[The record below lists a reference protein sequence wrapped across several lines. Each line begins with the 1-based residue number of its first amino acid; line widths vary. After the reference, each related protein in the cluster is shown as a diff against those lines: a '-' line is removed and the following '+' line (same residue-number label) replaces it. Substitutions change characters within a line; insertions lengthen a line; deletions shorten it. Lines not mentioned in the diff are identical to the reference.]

1 MSGSVVIGS
10 WRLCNLNSTSVQ
22 LWPSFQSIDLQQ
34 LQRER
39 ELMLELHIN
48 CHISGFVRCS
58 SMNTVRTLD
67 HVTIGRCTTAD
78 DGLYHTRSTATMLT
92 LFDAMQ
98 DEFVDQK
105 LRNCTSSQCFCHDND
120 R

>member
-39 ELMLELHIN
+39 ELMICPML
-48 CHISGFVRCS
+48 
-58 SMNTVRTLD
+58 LD
-67 HVTIGRCTTAD
+67 GVIDNDNSEYRENIGSRD
-78 DGLYHTRSTATMLT
+78 NWPLYNGRRWSHTRSTATMLT
-92 LFDAMQ
+92 LFDAIQ

>member
-48 CHISGFVRCS
+48 LYRE
-58 SMNTVRTLD
+58 N
-67 HVTIGRCTTAD
+67 IGSRD
-78 DGLYHTRSTATMLT
+78 NWPLYNGRRWSHTRSTATMLT
-92 LFDAMQ
+92 LFDAIQ